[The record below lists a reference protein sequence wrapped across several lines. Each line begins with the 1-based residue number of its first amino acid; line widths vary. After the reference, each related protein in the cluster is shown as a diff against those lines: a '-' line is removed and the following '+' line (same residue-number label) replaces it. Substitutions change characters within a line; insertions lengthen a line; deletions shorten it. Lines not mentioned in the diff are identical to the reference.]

1 MHFFIGF
8 VVRESCDGA
17 AGCIVGEGCAA
28 GIFVS
33 GFGARSEPGVT
44 YLDPDY
50 MNKGI
55 AVLSDESRRRLENAA
70 RLLGL
75 SREAVA

>member
-1 MHFFIGF
+1 
-8 VVRESCDGA
+8 
-17 AGCIVGEGCAA
+17 
-28 GIFVS
+28 
-33 GFGARSEPGVT
+33 
-44 YLDPDY
+44 